1 MIPAEVMYLLE
12 QSPYCD
18 ILSLSLRQ
26 DGSFNVNVTITLDK
40 SKFTNFFTCR
50 NIGVMMIVELMITG
64 ELNLRARKV
73 VVVCQMVARLG

>member
-1 MIPAEVMYLLE
+1 MLMCLI
-12 QSPYCD
+12 
-18 ILSLSLRQ
+18 
-26 DGSFNVNVTITLDK
+26 TITLDK